1 MYACVFKE
9 SQPVAAGWGFLLTK
23 ETEIMTVETQVRRE
37 SLVRSRLISLL
48 HHIWPAAGLGVAVYA
63 TVAWSGFLGY
73 QLFRLTF

>member
-1 MYACVFKE
+1 MFGE

-23 ETEIMTVETQVRRE
+23 ETDIMTVETQVGE
-37 SLVRSRLISLL
+37 TLVRSRLISLL
-48 HHIWPAAGLGVAVYA
+48 HHIWPAAGLGVAVIA